1 MACLR
6 WPLARAALRPALRPA
21 LRQTLLCRQ
30 LATHPAALDENER
43 QAALAELSGSGWV
56 VVGGRDAIQ
65 KKYEFENFVAAFG
78 WMTKVGLVA
87 EKMDHHPEW
96 FNVYGSVDVTPLPP
110 PSPSLGPLDG
120 RALLRGPWCGVCGC
134 R

>member
-6 WPLARAALRPALRPA
+6 WPLARAALRPALRP
-21 LRQTLLCRQ
+21 TLLHRRQ
-30 LATHPAALDENER
+30 LASHPAALDENER
-43 QAALAELSGSGWV
+43 QAALAELSGSGWAV
-56 VVGGRDAIQ
+56 VDGRDAIQ

-96 FNVYGSVDVTPLPP
+96 FNVYGSVDVAPP
-110 PSPSLGPLDG
+110 PPALEPPLTGPSAAEGPVV
-120 RALLRGPWCGVCGC
+120 WCV
-134 R
+134 RL

>member
-21 LRQTLLCRQ
+21 LLRRRQ

-96 FNVYGSVDVTPLPP
+96 FNVYGSVDVSPSPLPP
-110 PSPSLGPLDG
+110 PPPPRAPAPLDPSTG
-120 RALLRGPWCGVCGC
+120 ERC
-134 R
+134 

>member
-6 WPLARAALRPALRPA
+6 WSLARAALRPALRP
-21 LRQTLLCRQ
+21 TLLHRRQ
-30 LATHPAALDENER
+30 LASHPAALDENER
-43 QAALAELSGSGWV
+43 QAALAELSGSGWAV
-56 VVGGRDAIQ
+56 VDGRDAIQ

-96 FNVYGSVDVTPLPP
+96 FNVYGSVDVPP
-110 PSPSLGPLDG
+110 PAPSPRAPGLD